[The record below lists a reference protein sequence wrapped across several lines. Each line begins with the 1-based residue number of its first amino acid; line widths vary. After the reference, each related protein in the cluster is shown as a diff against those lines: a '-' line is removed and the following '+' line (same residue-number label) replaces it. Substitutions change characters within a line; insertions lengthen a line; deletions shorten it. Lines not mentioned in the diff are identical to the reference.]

1 MKGPFV
7 KIELLLALPV
17 YINTDAVQSIESGDD
32 GFILIKTENCVY
44 YNVIRVDGVKCK
56 SIDDVAEVLNNTYE
70 NDQCMEK
77 FVAITTPTG
86 TVGVKIED
94 IKNILK
100 TTEGNI
106 NIQTTNSIFHN
117 VIEVNGIHCENV
129 EDVVS
134 EINDTIESY

>member
-1 MKGPFV
+1 
-7 KIELLLALPV
+7 
-17 YINTDAVQSIESGDD
+17 
-32 GFILIKTENCVY
+32 
-44 YNVIRVDGVKCK
+44 
-56 SIDDVAEVLNNTYE
+56 
-70 NDQCMEK
+70 MEK

-86 TVGVKIED
+86 TVGVKIKD

-129 EDVVS
+129 EDVIS